1 MTKRVYTTEKG
12 WRVVEPEVSETH
24 LPDISTRAPAA
35 AFIDTDSEPTN
46 FKLPFKKVLNNHLII
61 KIDKFKYV
69 GRVKVP
75 QGSQGKPT
83 TGTVVAI
90 ADGNEDIVVGDKIL
104 YSQFAGYLL
113 KFAGLP
119 LLRCIGRDEVLS
131 TLNDDSPDIET
142 EG

>member
-1 MTKRVYTTEKG
+1 MTKRIFTAEKG
-12 WRVVEPEVSETH
+12 WQVVEPEVVGGVAT
-24 LPDISTRAPAA
+24 LPTPPSAVFA
-35 AFIDTDSEPTN
+35 DTDNEPTN
-46 FKLPFKKVLNNHLII
+46 YKLPFKKVLNNHIII

-69 GRVKVP
+69 GRIKVP

-90 ADGNEDIVVGDKIL
+90 ADGNEDIAVGDKIL

-131 TLNDDSPDIET
+131 TLNEDSPDIET